1 MSNGRSI
8 RDVLPGSG
16 RGTSRAFLNE
26 KNLRVFVLFIEGEE
40 KTYTAEERK
49 IYHCGGSN

>member
-1 MSNGRSI
+1 MSNGSSV

-26 KNLRVFVLFIEGEE
+26 KNLRVFALFIGGGE
-40 KTYTAEERK
+40 KTYTAEETEKDISLRRF
-49 IYHCGGSN
+49 